1 MNAPNTNN
9 ASTPNAQRPTPAN
22 APPAFKMQITR
33 GALKEPERII
43 IHGAPGIGKS
53 SLAAQMPRPLFLD
66 LEHGTQQLDVARV
79 DNIATWAQLNA
90 TLHSLASEDTGFET
104 LVIDT
109 LDRAEWLCHQHVCEL
124 ARVPSI
130 EKVGKF
136 GAGWTAA
143 YEHFRGFAK
152 RLEEIRAR
160 RRMKIILISHSKV
173 EKVPNAAGD
182 DFDRWTLKVNKQ
194 IAGMFYEG
202 FDAVLFARLRTYTRT
217 TENGR
222 TRGVGDAR
230 VIETQESP
238 AWLAKN
244 RYGLPKQINLDW
256 TELAAGLDRGATE
269 QAAALRV
276 EVDAALVRLSGLDTD
291 EGARA
296 TAAGASASDVRSLSA
311 LLNKLHA
318 RIAAREAALS
328 SDNASPD
335 NANTN
340 A

>member
-1 MNAPNTNN
+1 MNAPNTP
-9 ASTPNAQRPTPAN
+9 ATPNAQRPPAN
-22 APPAFKMQITR
+22 AQPAFKMQITR

-202 FDAVLFARLRTYTRT
+202 FDAVLFARLNTYTRT

-222 TRGVGDAR
+222 TRGVGDDR

-276 EVDAALVRLSGLDTD
+276 EVDAALVRLSGLDAD

>member
-1 MNAPNTNN
+1 MNAPNTP
-9 ASTPNAQRPTPAN
+9 ATPNAQRPPAN
-22 APPAFKMQITR
+22 AQPAFKMQITR

-202 FDAVLFARLRTYTRT
+202 FDAVLFARLNTYTRT

-222 TRGVGDAR
+222 TRGVGDDR

-276 EVDAALVRLSGLDTD
+276 EVNAALVRLSGLDAD

>member
-1 MNAPNTNN
+1 MNAPNT
-9 ASTPNAQRPTPAN
+9 PNAPNAKPAPA
-22 APPAFKMQITR
+22 APAPFKLSITR
-33 GALKEPERII
+33 GAMKEPERII
-43 IHGAPGIGKS
+43 LHGAPGIGKS
-53 SLAAQMPRPLFLD
+53 SLAAQAPKPLFLD

-79 DNIATWAQLNA
+79 DNITNWAQLNA
-90 TLHSLASEDTGFET
+90 TLHSLANEDAGFET

-109 LDRAEWLCHQHVCEL
+109 LDRAEWLCHQYVCEL
-124 ARVPSI
+124 ARVGSI

-152 RLEEIRAR
+152 RLEDIRAK

-173 EKVPNAAGD
+173 EHVPNAAGD
-182 DFDRWTLKVNKQ
+182 DYDRWTLKVNKQ
-194 IAGMFYEG
+194 IAGMFYES
-202 FDAVLFARLRTYTRT
+202 FDAVLYARLETYTRT

-230 VIETQESP
+230 VIETQEAP

-244 RYGLPKQINLDW
+244 RYGLPKRINLDW
-256 TELAAGLDRGATE
+256 NELAAGLDRGAAE

-276 EVDAALVRLSGLDTD
+276 EVDAALAKLAALDAD

-296 TAAGASASDVRSLSA
+296 AAASLGVAEVRPLSA
-311 LLNKLHA
+311 LLNRLNA
-318 RIAAREAALS
+318 RVAALT
-328 SDNASPD
+328 PD
-335 NANTN
+335 ANTPTDN
-340 A
+340 S

>member
-1 MNAPNTNN
+1 
-9 ASTPNAQRPTPAN
+9 
-22 APPAFKMQITR
+22 
-33 GALKEPERII
+33 
-43 IHGAPGIGKS
+43 
-53 SLAAQMPRPLFLD
+53 MPRPLFLD

-202 FDAVLFARLRTYTRT
+202 FDAVLFARLNTYTRT

-222 TRGVGDAR
+222 TRGVGDDR

-276 EVDAALVRLSGLDTD
+276 EVDAALVRLSGLDAD

-311 LLNKLHA
+311 LLNKIHA

>member
-1 MNAPNTNN
+1 MNAPNTP
-9 ASTPNAQRPTPAN
+9 ATPNAQRPPAN
-22 APPAFKMQITR
+22 TPPAFKMQITR

-53 SLAAQMPRPLFLD
+53 SLAAQAPKPLFLD

-79 DNIATWAQLNA
+79 DNITNWAQLNA
-90 TLHSLASEDTGFET
+90 TLNSLANEDTGFET

-109 LDRAEWLCHQHVCEL
+109 LDRAEWLCHQYVCDL

-152 RLEEIRAR
+152 RLEDIRAK

-173 EKVPNAAGD
+173 ERVPNAAGD
-182 DFDRWTLKVNKQ
+182 DYDRWTLKVNKQ

-202 FDAVLFARLRTYTRT
+202 FDAVLFARLEIYTRT

-222 TRGVGDAR
+222 TRGVGDTR
-230 VIETQESP
+230 VLETQESP
-238 AWLAKN
+238 GWLAKN
-244 RYGLPKQINLDW
+244 RYGLPPRMALDW
-256 TELAAGLDRGATE
+256 TELAAGLDRGAAE
-269 QAAALRV
+269 VAAAVRA
-276 EVDAALVRLSGLDTD
+276 EVDAALLRLEALDP
-291 EGARA
+291 EAGAKARA
-296 TAAGASASDVRSLSA
+296 AAEGVVETRPLNTLLSRLNAGITARESAST
-311 LLNKLHA
+311 
-318 RIAAREAALS
+318 
-328 SDNASPD
+328 D
-335 NANTN
+335 NANASTDN

>member
-1 MNAPNTNN
+1 MNAPNTP
-9 ASTPNAQRPTPAN
+9 ATPNAQRPPAN
-22 APPAFKMQITR
+22 AQPAFKMQITR

-202 FDAVLFARLRTYTRT
+202 FDAVLFARLNTYTRT

-222 TRGVGDAR
+222 TRGVGDDR

-276 EVDAALVRLSGLDTD
+276 EVDAALVRLSGLDAD

-311 LLNKLHA
+311 LLNKIHA